1 MQVKQIITDVRVGLI
16 GGYVGTKVMEPVLMK
31 LYELEPEADRQQ
43 EDRVRPGPP
52 YEIAARKTA
61 ALLGRKLTDKQ
72 VEQAGLVF
80 HYGLGM
86 SWGTV
91 YTLLRRLTPLPPA
104 VAGLL
109 TGASLSLLIDE
120 GLTPLLGTSRAEPR
134 LPALDACARLRCA
147 PGLWPERG
155 RCGRKHR
162 VSWAHEQLERTL
174 TMAP

>member
-1 MQVKQIITDVRVGLI
+1 M
-16 GGYVGTKVMEPVLMK
+16 
-31 LYELEPEADRQQ
+31 
-43 EDRVRPGPP
+43 
-52 YEIAARKTA
+52 A
-61 ALLGRKLTDKQ
+61 ALLGLQLTDKP

-91 YTLLRRLTPLPPA
+91 YTLLHRLTPLPPA

-120 GLTPLLGTSRAEPR
+120 GLTPLPGTSRAEPR

-147 PGLWPERG
+147 PGVWLERG
-155 RCGRKHR
+155 RSSGRDRRAWTQEQGKRRLTRHPSP
-162 VSWAHEQLERTL
+162 VSCHAGGEARAKEYVPPGHPEKTTSSFRQERCAKLTEQLREGSIC
-174 TMAP
+174 

>member
-1 MQVKQIITDVRVGLI
+1 MQITHLLSDSALGLI
-16 GGYVGTKVMEPVLMK
+16 CGYVGTKVMEPVSMR
-31 LYELEPEADRQQ
+31 LYELEPEAERQQ

-52 YEIAARKTA
+52 YTIAAQKTTR
-61 ALLGRKLTDKQ
+61 LLGLQLSDKQ

-86 SWGTV
+86 SWGPV
-91 YTLLRRLTPLPPA
+91 YPLLRRLTALPPP

-120 GLTPLLGTSRAEPR
+120 GLTHLLGTSRAEPR
-134 LPALDACARLRCA
+134 LPTLDTCAWLRCA

-155 RCGRKHR
+155 RRGRKHR
-162 VSWAHEQLERTL
+162 VSWAQQQHERTL
-174 TMAP
+174 TVAP